1 MTSEPLYASCETDF
15 YTIRG
20 ALPTSSR
27 SYIEREADNELY
39 DNLIQ
44 ANFCYVLTAR
54 QVGKSS
60 LMLKTVERLNQAG
73 VAVAVLDLT
82 GIGQNVTPEQWYF
95 GLLDQMGLRLHLEDE
110 LENYWIA
117 KDKLGPLDKWKG
129 SIRDVVLT
137 RYPNKVVIFIDEID
151 AVRSLPFNTGEFF
164 AGIREFFNRRQVDQ
178 ELGRLT
184 FCLLGAA
191 RPSDLVEDP
200 RMAPFNIA
208 KRIDL
213 TDFTEREAQPLA
225 RGLCQNAASADELI
239 KRVLYWTGGHPYLTQ
254 YLCHALANESG
265 VTEVRGV
272 DQVCEKLFLSS
283 VAREEN
289 ENFQYVSKRLLDENA
304 DTIGLLNLYSQVHR
318 HRCADD
324 EPSAVSRLLHK
335 DMSVESDMSALQEFL
350 EIVGVIR
357 LAQRCLRVRNRVY
370 HRVFDRKWVVE
381 KMPRTEANR
390 QLAAFKRRVMRWTI
404 YAGVIC
410 LVILSAGVY
419 AFVQHKRADAALNET
434 KTQRQ
439 VAELV
444 SQQLKVT
451 QDEAMKKGAELE
463 GQRRDAA
470 EEAQRTADYL
480 EWQTK
485 VMTWQ
490 VIMND
495 TNPLIFQAYLE
506 VYGDTEFARLAKRR
520 QLDLLDPKR
529 PPQDAA
535 KLNGVVRGKVSG
547 TAATE
552 PIAGA
557 KLIARKQGQGA
568 DWSLTMFSSKSGEFM
583 LAPMPQGSY
592 TIVVSATGYNERSM
606 TVEIGPDGV
615 SKIKQQPVRLAKK
628 ESNPT

>member
-1 MTSEPLYASCETDF
+1 MTSEPLYASCPTDF

-60 LMLKTVERLNQAG
+60 LMLKTVERLTQAG

-95 GLLDQMGLRLHLEDE
+95 GLLDQMGLRLHLENE
-110 LENYWIA
+110 LEEYWIT

-137 RYPNKVVIFIDEID
+137 EYPNKVVIFIDEID

-164 AGIREFFNRRQVDQ
+164 GGIREFFNRRQVDQ

-225 RGLCQNAASADELI
+225 RGLCQDSANAAELI

-254 YLCHALANESG
+254 YLCHALANESD
-265 VTEVRGV
+265 VTEARGV

-283 VAREEN
+283 GAREEN
-289 ENFQYVSKRLLDENA
+289 ENFQYVSKRLLDENV
-304 DTIGLLNLYSQVHR
+304 DTVGLLNLYEQVHR

-324 EPSAVSRLLHK
+324 ELSAASRLLHK
-335 DMSVESDMSALQEFL
+335 NMSVEADRSALQEFL
-350 EIVGVIR
+350 EIVGVVRIV
-357 LAQRCLRVRNRVY
+357 QRCLRVRNRVY
-370 HRVFDRKWVVE
+370 HRVFDRKWVIE

-390 QLAAFKRRVMRWTI
+390 QLDALKRKVMRWTI

-410 LVILSAGVY
+410 LVILSAAVY
-419 AFVQHKRADAALNET
+419 AFVQHKRADAALDET
-434 KTQRQ
+434 ETQRQ
-439 VAELV
+439 VAERV
-444 SQQLKVT
+444 GQQLKAT
-451 QDEAMKKGAELE
+451 QDEAMKRGAELE
-463 GQRRDAA
+463 RQKLDA
-470 EEAQRTADYL
+470 EEAQRNADYR

-490 VIMND
+490 VIMNE

-506 VYGDTEFARLAKRR
+506 VFGDPEFAKQAKRR
-520 QLDLLDPKR
+520 QRDLRDSQRPSPDPA
-529 PPQDAA
+529 QV
-535 KLNGVVRGKVSG
+535 NGVIRGRVSG
-547 TAATE
+547 SAANE
-552 PIAGA
+552 PIEGA
-557 KLIARKQGQGA
+557 KLVARKQDA
-568 DWSLTMFSSKSGEFM
+568 DWSLTMFSSKSGEFI
-583 LAPMPQGSY
+583 LAPLPQGSY
-592 TIVVSATGYNERSM
+592 TIVVSADGYNDRSM
-606 TVEIGPDGV
+606 TIEIGPDAV
-615 SKIKQQPVRLAKK
+615 SKIKRQNVGLAKK